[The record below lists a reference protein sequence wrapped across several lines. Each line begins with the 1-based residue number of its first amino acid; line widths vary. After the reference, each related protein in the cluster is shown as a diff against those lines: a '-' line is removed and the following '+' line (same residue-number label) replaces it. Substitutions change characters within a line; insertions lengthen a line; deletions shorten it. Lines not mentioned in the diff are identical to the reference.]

1 MLTYLEERQKGD
13 FIPMTSKEEDLKE
26 ILTKN
31 SLRITQPRLDI
42 LKVLKKN
49 HKPLTIAE
57 IQEKLEDPIDQAT
70 VYRTMDS
77 FLKKRIVASYDF
89 KDNFTRYE
97 MIVDRDHHHHV
108 ICKKCGRVE
117 NIEECFSHEIEDDLK
132 KKGYKEVTHYME
144 FFGICEK
151 CN

>member
-1 MLTYLEERQKGD
+1 MRIYWDEKQNGD
-13 FIPMTSKEEDLKE
+13 FIPMISKEEELKD
-26 ILTKN
+26 ILSKN

-57 IQEKLEDPIDQAT
+57 IQTKLEDSIDQAT